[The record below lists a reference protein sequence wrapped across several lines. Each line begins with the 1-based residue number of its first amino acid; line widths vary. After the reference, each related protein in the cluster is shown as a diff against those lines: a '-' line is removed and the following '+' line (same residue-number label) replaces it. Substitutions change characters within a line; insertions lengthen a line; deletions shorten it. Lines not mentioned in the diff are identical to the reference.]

1 MLTAVIVD
9 DEARNIALFSHY
21 LEKYCPNVK
30 LEAFFTKKSI
40 AVDYLI
46 SNKPD
51 ILFLDVVLDKG
62 SGFDIL
68 DEVGYENMQVVIC
81 TAHDEFALRA
91 IRYQVVDYL
100 LKPIEIQDLIVT
112 VNKIEAKSK
121 SRNGKQVFDADLL
134 TQLSTGHRPIP
145 QRFAM
150 SDRSSIDFVSLD
162 DIICV
167 ETHKGKDKTE
177 VVVKGHEKNEF
188 ILSNTPIKEVEKKLQ
203 STGTFFR
210 VSSSCL
216 VCVTAIKSILR
227 NDQYTIVLTN
237 GKKIF
242 ISRNG
247 YKTLIDFMEKN
258 FETKV

>member
-1 MLTAVIVD
+1 MMNLP
-9 DEARNIALFSHY
+9 L
-21 LEKYCPNVK
+21 C
-30 LEAFFTKKSI
+30 
-40 AVDYLI
+40 
-46 SNKPD
+46 
-51 ILFLDVVLDKG
+51 
-62 SGFDIL
+62 
-68 DEVGYENMQVVIC
+68 
-81 TAHDEFALRA
+81 A

-247 YKTLIDFMEKN
+247 YKTLIDFMEKILKQRFN
-258 FETKV
+258 FFIGMGFSIFV